1 MNKSDQLHNNKAVIL
16 TEQLNGLRKLQALL
30 VSSVQSV
37 ISTIHSSGYAEIL
50 VARSG
55 IESTLEAIESQ
66 SPVLEPGADSVPE
79 VTVDRGQMLNT
90 LNNAGIV
97 SDRQIYLRKNH
108 DYNWPRIKTCTTR
121 KKGVF

>member
-66 SPVLEPGADSVPE
+66 SRCLSQELILCRKSPL
-79 VTVDRGQMLNT
+79 T
-90 LNNAGIV
+90 AG
-97 SDRQIYLRKNH
+97 R
-108 DYNWPRIKTCTTR
+108 C
-121 KKGVF
+121 